1 MHASHSR
8 FVNNERRSRREVLR
22 LALLGAAGA
31 AISRSAPQEKNA
43 AALPRILLVGD
54 SISMGYTE
62 PVRRLLAAKAD
73 VSRIPENGGP
83 TTNGLDHLSMW
94 LGSTRW
100 DVIHFNFGL
109 HDIKLD
115 AAGRNP
121 QVSILQYDANLRELV
136 KRLKA
141 TNAKLI
147 WANTTPVPPV
157 PWMKLDPHRRT
168 SDVPFY
174 NVVAQKVMQEN
185 AIPVND
191 LYSLALPKLETIQQP
206 ANVHFTEAGYEELA
220 VQVAAAIATALAS
233 K

>member
-1 MHASHSR
+1 MGNGQ
-8 FVNNERRSRREVLR
+8 FSRRDFLR
-22 LALLGAAGA
+22 FASLTAGGATALQ
-31 AISRSAPQEKNA
+31 SRPQDD
-43 AALPRILLVGD
+43 AALPRVLLIGD

-62 PVRRLLAAKAD
+62 PVRKLLRGRAN

-83 TTNGLDHLSMW
+83 TTNGLDHLASW
-94 LGSTRW
+94 LGDGRW

-115 AAGRNP
+115 ASGRNP
-121 QVSILQYDANLRELV
+121 QVSIQQYDANLRELV

-147 WANTTPVPPV
+147 WASTTPVPPV
-157 PWMKLDPHRRT
+157 PWMKLEPHRRT
-168 SDVPFY
+168 PDAPFY
-174 NVVAQKVMQEN
+174 NVVAQKVMEEN
-185 AIPVND
+185 GVLIDD

-220 VQVAAAIATALAS
+220 GQVAASILKALGR
-233 K
+233 